1 MCPIARLAQV
11 SASHKRKDK
20 VVMSEKYGT
29 RLEKHINVRQKGKK
43 TKNALSNNRVP
54 TFTFKDSG
62 SYACRIAETFEDSC
76 QAYHLVFQE
85 YLERG
90 YCDSKFSQLHYTY
103 YCVLPKSRT
112 FLLSEKGKPHTLG
125 TVSLVLDSP
134 CGFPI
139 ESLFCK
145 ELSQLRKKNRRL
157 AEVTLLAISDQRFGN
172 KIFSLT
178 NAQKLNATFH
188 LFRAL
193 FTYARSQK
201 VTDLIIAVNPK
212 HEKLYQSLTFK
223 AVGTVRPY
231 SGACGHPAL
240 LMHLDIVRFLDVRFH
255 ERPVQR
261 YFLAEW
267 DSNQL
272 AEKPSHWNPAILD
285 RLFDEDQPLPDESF
299 SIFRTYLKASHLG
312 LTYEGIRNVRS

>member
-29 RLEKHINVRQKGKK
+29 GLEKRINVRQKGKINK
-43 TKNALSNNRVP
+43 TCPGGRVPP
-54 TFTFKDSG
+54 TFTFKDSD
-62 SYACRIAETFEDSC
+62 SYACRVAETFEDLRET
-76 QAYHLVFQE
+76 YHLALQE
-85 YLERG
+85 YLKRG
-90 YCDSKFSQLHYTY
+90 YCDLKLSRLHYTY

-112 FLLSEKGKPHTLG
+112 FLLSEKGKPHILG

-145 ELSQLRKKNRRL
+145 ELGQLRKKNRRL
-157 AEVTLLAISDQRFGN
+157 AEVTLLAISDRGFGN

-178 NAQKLNATFH
+178 NAQKLNATFY

-240 LMHLDIVRFLDVRFH
+240 LMHLDIVRFLDVRFR
-255 ERPVQR
+255 ERPVQK

-267 DSNQL
+267 DSHEL
-272 AEKPSHWNPAILD
+272 WKEPSHWNPDVLE
-285 RLFDEDQPLPDESF
+285 RLFAEDQPLPDEAF
-299 SIFRTYLKASHLG
+299 SIFRTYLKTCRPELAYG
-312 LTYEGIRNVRS
+312 GIS